1 MQGLFF
7 VRKLFRKISIL
18 SARCQSSV
26 DILRFVLAFR
36 PKCQFDVDNSF
47 EKNDNSSEIIVCVGR
62 KNLTIVP

>member
-1 MQGLFF
+1 MFANY
-7 VRKLFRKISIL
+7 
-18 SARCQSSV
+18 SARYQFYPQDV
-26 DILRFVLAFR
+26 EFDIDILRFVLAFR